1 MRKAFTIAAIT
12 VLLIAWVSITP
23 FVVEQT
29 QDRLTH
35 WVNAQMEEN
44 TEPVELDPD
53 KVAKGR
59 IIFERTAGDVGCAVC
74 HGNFGMG
81 DLATAPNVRGVDE
94 VRIRGALEGA
104 EEMEFLI
111 NVLTD
116 EDIEYVA
123 QYLQFLAQFTPVE
136 FQRRRGVFPE
146 EPVIVPANT
155 DVQLIVNN
163 IDRSECTFTFSEDV
177 DVEAELIGGRSAED
191 FIWTTPDA
199 DNTFIA
205 FCAERPDDVVT
216 LSVQEVEDESTS
228 E

>member
-1 MRKAFTIAAIT
+1 MRKVFTVLTIT
-12 VLLIAWVSITP
+12 VLLIAWASVTP

-29 QDRLTH
+29 QDIWTN
-35 WVNAQMEEN
+35 WVNAQMEEE

-59 IIFERTAGDVGCAVC
+59 IVFEKTAGDVGCAVC

-111 NVLTD
+111 NVLTA
-116 EDIEYVA
+116 EDIENLS

-136 FQRRRGVFPE
+136 FQRRRGVFTE
-146 EPVIVPANT
+146 ELIVVPPNT
-155 DVQLIVNN
+155 EIQLIVNN
-163 IDRSECTFTFSEDV
+163 IDRSECTFTFDGVE
-177 DVEAELIGGRSAED
+177 VEAEVIGGRSAED

-199 DNTFIA
+199 NNAFTA
-205 FCAERPDDVVT
+205 FCAERPEDVVT
-216 LSVQEVEDESTS
+216 LSVEEAEDDSAS

>member
-1 MRKAFTIAAIT
+1 MRKLFTILTIT
-12 VLLIAWVSITP
+12 VLLIAWASVTP

-29 QDRLTH
+29 QDFWTH
-35 WVNAQMEEN
+35 WVSAQMEE
-44 TEPVELDPD
+44 TDEPLELDPE

-59 IIFERTAGDVGCAVC
+59 IVFEKTAGDVGCAVC

-111 NVLTD
+111 NVLTAD
-116 EDIEYVA
+116 DIENIA
-123 QYLQFLAQFTPVE
+123 QFLQFLAQFTPAE
-136 FQRRRGVFPE
+136 FQRRRGVFTPE
-146 EPVIVPANT
+146 IVIVPPNT

-163 IDRSECTFTFSEDV
+163 IDRSECTFTFEGI
-177 DVEAELIGGRSAED
+177 DVEAEAIGGRSAED
-191 FIWTTPDA
+191 FIWTTPEA
-199 DNTFIA
+199 DNTFTA
-205 FCAERPDDVVT
+205 FCAENPEDVVT
-216 LSVQEVEDESTS
+216 LSVEEVEDASAS